1 MKTNKF
7 WLVAALTATFVLA
20 GCENK
25 APFDTQSADDQP
37 RILVP
42 YETTDGKIH
51 GTVYNPAPYV
61 DSVIVTPSAYT
72 TVNWYLDNTLV
83 YTGTH
88 INMNFP
94 TGTYDLLIE
103 AVTTA
108 GKRTTRTGDLT
119 VRPAATDPYSGAPAA
134 GRHFVPNTISTISGT
149 NLTQVV
155 KIILSKDLYAKE
167 IVCTIDVSTAD
178 DASLSFTLPDLADG
192 KYYLRLKDAKDNL
205 YGADAIEVHNAS
217 VALAGYETF
226 VPGQEWVITGAK
238 LENVASVKVD
248 ETVITDITK
257 TSTSITLIAPEAAVG
272 EHTLSITNEDGSK
285 VFFLSAGGM
294 VTEVTTIV
302 SAETTLWNGPQYIL
316 WDADRVRVESSV
328 MADVPVGSTIYIYY
342 EELPEGHEGYIENG
356 APNVYHK
363 MQLIT
368 ATWTT
373 LIDGFDVT
381 SETPNPYTFTLTEDM
396 KSTIANQYSM
406 SVVGWG
412 LFINKITFK

>member
-1 MKTNKF
+1 
-7 WLVAALTATFVLA
+7 
-20 GCENK
+20 
-25 APFDTQSADDQP
+25 
-37 RILVP
+37 
-42 YETTDGKIH
+42 
-51 GTVYNPAPYV
+51 
-61 DSVIVTPSAYT
+61 
-72 TVNWYLDNTLV
+72 
-83 YTGTH
+83 
-88 INMNFP
+88 
-94 TGTYDLLIE
+94 
-103 AVTTA
+103 
-108 GKRTTRTGDLT
+108 
-119 VRPAATDPYSGAPAA
+119 
-134 GRHFVPNTISTISGT
+134 
-149 NLTQVV
+149 
-155 KIILSKDLYAKE
+155 
-167 IVCTIDVSTAD
+167 
-178 DASLSFTLPDLADG
+178 LPDLADG